1 MYQDIFIYRCSK
13 NTSISELEG
22 LFDRL
27 GNSVNVRVRDISHGA
42 FDERANVFSSI
53 IAALHKR
60 DAYHDETPL
69 LTVLKTSDV
78 EYFLLLSINAM
89 LPDDE
94 VESILAKV
102 FRSNNHETLRLLGG
116 SPHSKEESEKYW
128 AGILEDEE
136 VLPVGMVANARCTKE
151 RMEEVLT
158 VSPDIT
164 GALRNPANSNINLSS
179 LCATIWGSI
188 ACKYFES
195 ESLLIES
202 KHENG
207 KLFRIPLRVD
217 TTSKFID
224 SYAFTE
230 MQFRNALDYD
240 NLFFDELETA
250 TSCDFSSSMA
260 FSVGFYNRYRYAPLL
275 RTLHAGI
282 PYKLRHLESSDMPMR
297 IYCHYSD
304 TIMRIRYNYDV
315 GIVKSAGIFSL
326 HKAFSETL
334 ERFLSS
340 SRDVNVNKIVLRPDK
355 ESPLQRSTDYISSTL
370 AKSEMF
376 KLYNPKDL
384 EKFSSNCSRVW
395 KFSEETILEDGKLA
409 DALYM
414 LTSGKIV
421 VETVGKD
428 RNVKIIHVLRPGNIF
443 GIECLLND
451 PTVDFTYRAVTEMVE
466 LIKIPKNLLK
476 DELTLHPKLN
486 TIIMNIQSNQLNKL
500 AKLLATKDVNS

>member
-13 NTSISELEG
+13 NTSYTELES
-22 LFDRL
+22 LFNRL
-27 GNSVNVRVRDISHGA
+27 ADSVTVRIRDISHGA

-69 LTVLKTSDV
+69 ITVLKTADN
-78 EYFLLLSINAM
+78 EYFLLLSINC
-89 LPDDE
+89 DVKEE
-94 VESILAKV
+94 VTESILANV
-102 FRSNNHETLRLLGG
+102 FHSNNFETLRLLGG
-116 SPHSKEESEKYW
+116 SPHSKQESEKYW

-136 VLPVGMVANARCTKE
+136 ALPVGMVANARCTRE
-151 RMEEVLT
+151 RAEEVLT

-164 GALRNPANSNINLSS
+164 GALRNPANNNINLES

-188 ACKYFES
+188 ACKYFEA
-195 ESLLIES
+195 ESILIES

-207 KLFRIPLRVD
+207 KLFRIPLKVD

-240 NLFFDELETA
+240 NLFFDELEA
-250 TSCDFSSSMA
+250 ASSCDFAASMA

-315 GIVKSAGIFSL
+315 GLVKNAGIFSI
-326 HKAFSETL
+326 HSAFSDML

-340 SRDVNVNKIVLRPDK
+340 SRNVNVNKIFLRPDK
-355 ESPLQRSTDYISSTL
+355 ESPEQRNKEFISNTL

-376 KLYNPKDL
+376 RVYDPRDL
-384 EKFSSNCSRVW
+384 DKFSSKCSRVS
-395 KFSEETILEDGKLA
+395 KFSEETILEEGKLA

-428 RNVKIIHVLRPGNIF
+428 RTVKIIHVLRPGNVF

-451 PTVDFTYRAVTEMVE
+451 PTVDFTYRAVTELVE
-466 LIKIPKNLLK
+466 LIRIPKNLLK

-500 AKLLATKDVNS
+500 AKLLASKDVTS